1 MQEFQALIQYPEYW
15 ESLEVVFSAFQAS
28 SLWTHTMESALPP
41 HDLLDWIQ
49 QIDNEKYCA
58 EFLESYLSPTT
69 LSSESTAQETC
80 SAAQGQ
86 SSDASSLVQTT
97 ENTGTRKRKS
107 SNTVLDSSPPAKRS
121 CRASGPSSSTEN
133 AWDQGS
139 NPLFTHRSERHSLAA
154 TPSPLTI
161 LGDLSS
167 FSGQP
172 ASASTGS
179 PSTKQEQSSRQSIL
193 FQTSDDSSPSI
204 ICPEPD
210 TRVENSGAKKR
221 KRSDAA
227 VGSSSPA
234 KMARRSG

>member
-1 MQEFQALIQYPEYW
+1 
-15 ESLEVVFSAFQAS
+15 
-28 SLWTHTMESALPP
+28 MESALPP

-58 EFLESYLSPTT
+58 KFLESYLFPTT

-97 ENTGTRKRKS
+97 ENTGTRKRKN

-139 NPLFTHRSERHSLAA
+139 NPLSTHRSERHSLAA

-172 ASASTGS
+172 ASTSTGS
-179 PSTKQEQSSRQSIL
+179 TSTKQEQSSRQSIL